1 MRVAIVHYWLTSM
14 RGGENVVEA
23 LCRIF
28 PQADIFT
35 HVYDPGKISG
45 TIRRHKITPTFIN
58 SLPRAKQYYK
68 HYLPLMPL
76 ALEQIDLRGYDLVI
90 SSESG
95 PAKGVIPPADAMH
108 ICYCHSPMRYIWN
121 MFHDYRERASWL
133 PRLLMPPLCHYIRTW
148 DAVASMRVDR
158 YIANS
163 QTVAARI
170 AKYYRRNALLSIRRW
185 PLIGSRA
192 FQRRKSRIITFWQAN
207 SSPTKGQSLPSR
219 LSMRSAAG

>member
-68 HYLPLMPL
+68 HYHSC
-76 ALEQIDLRGYDLVI
+76 RSH
-90 SSESG
+90 SSRSIFVAMTSSSVANLG
-95 PAKGVIPPADAMH
+95 RPKG
-108 ICYCHSPMRYIWN
+108 
-121 MFHDYRERASWL
+121 
-133 PRLLMPPLCHYIRTW
+133 
-148 DAVASMRVDR
+148 
-158 YIANS
+158 
-163 QTVAARI
+163 
-170 AKYYRRNALLSIRRW
+170 
-185 PLIGSRA
+185 
-192 FQRRKSRIITFWQAN
+192 
-207 SSPTKGQSLPSR
+207 
-219 LSMRSAAG
+219 